1 MLIVGIAPF
10 ELSGPAMAVDTEGAK
25 VLWVQQMTQHGLLDD
40 QFDQLLQLQQEDSP
54 GFLQEIITL
63 FFTDSSSK
71 FAKLDQLLARQPVS
85 FQEVDQTVHQLKGS
99 SASLGARQV
108 ADLCVQVILRCR
120 ACSCLMPC
128 SASFD

>member
-1 MLIVGIAPF
+1 MH
-10 ELSGPAMAVDTEGAK
+10 
-25 VLWVQQMTQHGLLDD
+25 WVQQMTLHGLLDD

-71 FAKLDQLLARQPVS
+71 FAKLDQLLAQQPVS

-108 ADLCVQVILRCR
+108 ADLCIQVRYGFADCACLTLHLRRLHLSCQS
-120 ACSCLMPC
+120 ALLPSKAVANSQLELCSCG
-128 SASFD
+128 

>member
-1 MLIVGIAPF
+1 MH
-10 ELSGPAMAVDTEGAK
+10 
-25 VLWVQQMTQHGLLDD
+25 WVQQMTLHGLLDD

-71 FAKLDQLLARQPVS
+71 FAKLDQLLAQQPVS
-85 FQEVDQTVHQLKGS
+85 FQEFDQTVHQLKGS

-108 ADLCVQVILRCR
+108 VDLCVQVRL
-120 ACSCLMPC
+120 
-128 SASFD
+128 